1 MPAPHQVFGPRD
13 GPALVLVHGFPFD
26 RRMWRL
32 QVGPLSQAGLRVVT
46 LDLPGFGQNETPSAD
61 IGIHA
66 RAILDLLD
74 HLHVP
79 KATVAGFSMGG
90 YVALAVAALAAPRLN
105 GLILI
110 DSRANADDEAGRTR
124 RDGAIADVEAHGTRG
139 LALRQVETQFTAAT
153 RAQHRILVEEV
164 RDLMLAQGKGAVVAG
179 LQMMRDRPDRLQAL
193 AQLDAPVLILV
204 GSDDK
209 VTPIDA
215 AQAMTAAAKDATL
228 TVIDG
233 AAHLSPMEQAQQ
245 VNQAIID
252 WMASP

>member
-1 MPAPHQVFGPRD
+1 M
-13 GPALVLVHGFPFD
+13 
-26 RRMWRL
+26 
-32 QVGPLSQAGLRVVT
+32 
-46 LDLPGFGQNETPSAD
+46 
-61 IGIHA
+61 
-66 RAILDLLD
+66 
-74 HLHVP
+74 
-79 KATVAGFSMGG
+79 
-90 YVALAVAALAAPRLN
+90 
-105 GLILI
+105 
-110 DSRANADDEAGRTR
+110 
-124 RDGAIADVEAHGTRG
+124 
-139 LALRQVETQFTAAT
+139 
-153 RAQHRILVEEV
+153 
-164 RDLMLAQGKGAVVAG
+164 AG